1 LKGQR
6 GNSRLEL
13 GERGIEE
20 AAENFELIERECTPG
35 KKEKISAL
43 ASFAQ

>member
-13 GERGIEE
+13 GEQGIEE
-20 AAENFELIERECTPG
+20 GAENFERERTPG
-35 KKEKISAL
+35 KKKKISAL